1 VAERCNCDTLKL
13 LSLGLFGSSISFPL
27 AAPITS
33 KANRTCVIRLDVFFG
48 EWVGPSWTLFFFLS
62 ADEMFLEQRRYLR
75 CFPCA
80 PAAMIH
86 AVDNHIQ
93 EGLGVVPPFL

>member
-1 VAERCNCDTLKL
+1 VAEWCNGDTLKL
-13 LSLGLFGSSISFPL
+13 LSLGLFGLSISFPL

-33 KANRTCVIRLDVFFG
+33 KVNQTCMIRLDVFFG
-48 EWVGPSWTLFFFLS
+48 AWVGPSWTLFFFLS
-62 ADEMFLEQRRYLR
+62 TDGMFLKQRRYLC

-93 EGLGVVPPFL
+93 EGLGEVPPFL